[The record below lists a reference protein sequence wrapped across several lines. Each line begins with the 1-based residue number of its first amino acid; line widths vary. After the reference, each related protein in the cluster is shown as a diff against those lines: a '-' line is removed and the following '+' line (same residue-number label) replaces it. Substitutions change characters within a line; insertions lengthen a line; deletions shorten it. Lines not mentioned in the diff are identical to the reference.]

1 MEVKVRNINS
11 NIVNKINELA
21 KKNGISRNEFLCNKL
36 EEIAFKDEINELDN
50 KYQSLIENLYDITK
64 EHIKILGAFMD
75 EYIIDGEDAY
85 NFNLDVD
92 FNKISDD
99 LLSSKTELNYYSNEK
114 SEIKIKNIPVDVA
127 ERISE
132 IANDRGISRN
142 EFLNIYLRQLTYSTK
157 LKLVD
162 EKYNHMIEKTLG
174 VIGFSNRVLEVF
186 NDENIINV
194 SKFYNKEQD

>member
-1 MEVKVRNINS
+1 MDVLIRNINI
-11 NIVNKINELA
+11 NTVNKIDKLSKEGEL
-21 KKNGISRNEFLCNKL
+21 SRNEFLCNKL
-36 EEIAFKDEINELDN
+36 EEIAFENEINELEN
-50 KYQSLIENLYDITK
+50 KYQSLIENLSDITK

-75 EYIIDGEDAY
+75 EYIIDGKDAY
-85 NFNLDVD
+85 NFN
-92 FNKISDD
+92 FNKKSDD
-99 LLSSKTELNYYSNEK
+99 ILSLKTNLNYYSNEK

-132 IANDRGISRN
+132 IANERGISRN
-142 EFLNIYLRQLTYSTK
+142 EFLNIYLRQLTYSSK

>member
-50 KYQSLIENLYDITK
+50 KYQSLIENLSDITK

-92 FNKISDD
+92 FDKISDD
-99 LLSSKTELNYYSNEK
+99 LLSSKTELNYYSSEK

-132 IANDRGISRN
+132 ISNDRGISRN

-186 NDENIINV
+186 NDENIIIL
-194 SKFYNKEQD
+194 

>member
-1 MEVKVRNINS
+1 MDVLIRNINI
-11 NIVNKINELA
+11 NTVNKIDKLSKEGEL
-21 KKNGISRNEFLCNKL
+21 SRNEFLCNKL
-36 EEIAFKDEINELDN
+36 EEIAFENEINELEN
-50 KYQSLIENLYDITK
+50 KYQSLIENLSDITK

-75 EYIIDGEDAY
+75 EYIIDGKDAY
-85 NFNLDVD
+85 NFN
-92 FNKISDD
+92 FNKKSDD
-99 LLSSKTELNYYSNEK
+99 ILSLKTNLNYYSNEK

-132 IANDRGISRN
+132 IANERGISRN
-142 EFLNIYLRQLTYSTK
+142 EFLNIYLRQLTYSSK
-157 LKLVD
+157 LNLVD

>member
-1 MEVKVRNINS
+1 MEVKVRNVNS
-11 NIVNKINELA
+11 NVVNKLDRLA
-21 KKNGISRNEFLCNKL
+21 KKNGTSRDKFLCNKL
-36 EEIAFKDEINELDN
+36 EEIAFENEINELEN
-50 KYQSLIENLYDITK
+50 KYQSLIENLSDITK

-75 EYIIDGEDAY
+75 EYIIDGKDAY
-85 NFNLDVD
+85 NFN
-92 FNKISDD
+92 FNKKSDD
-99 LLSSKTELNYYSNEK
+99 ILSLKTNLNYYSNEK

-132 IANDRGISRN
+132 IANERGISRN
-142 EFLNIYLRQLTYSTK
+142 EFLNIYLRQLTYSSK